1 MASVQFL
8 EQCLQNSNN
17 ESLQPQPQE
26 KLFGKFIRRIWWSYS
41 DDIFSRLKNLF
52 NRYSRNVW
60 ILLLCLS
67 QIAAVSLFISGFFSK
82 QIHLLDSENN
92 EQDLNNFLE
101 GCPNNSIT
109 KEALQEQT
117 IAKLVII
124 VIDAWQE
131 RFFYRRNV
139 MRFLRQLTSNGQA
152 VAFIA
157 HVQTP
162 TVTMPRIKAVTTGI
176 VPSFADVVMNF
187 ASTSIASDNIIDRF
201 NDKGYR
207 CTFCGDETW
216 LKLFPNHFDNYSAGV
231 TSFYVNDFKEVDDN
245 VTLCMRS
252 RLENSA
258 TETWDVMILH
268 YLGLDHIGHSLGGTH
283 SELNNK
289 LIEMDSI
296 IKEIYEKLH
305 KIYGANFSIIIFGD
319 HGMTEGGSHGGSSEL
334 ETHVPIIYI
343 DGKKRRANKETL
355 YVASVEQIDLVPTL
369 AALLNVPIP
378 KENRGVTLLPYIA
391 IDRSNLSVLLF
402 VLRNAEQF
410 RKLNKI
416 SDNLNQCINRS
427 HDSLQKHCA
436 TNTSQNVDR
445 LIWEC
450 LEELRKVQS
459 DLINMETHINI
470 MQIMIAIGFSFIVS
484 YISICLTYFTYS
496 RDIYA
501 FRCGRLSTCLAVFT
515 QLLHFSAFFASSLIE
530 QEHDLQYFCFASCLF
545 VMLLEELLFSLRG
558 DRKNHFLNSAKF
570 RKMVII
576 LFLLIIHRLCRAYT
590 ESNRRRWILEKDIS
604 YSNSSGLLN
613 YYEILTSVG
622 GSHDI
627 PDISSLL
634 KQSNILRFIFYLFSI
649 ISAGIGLVLCYDKR
663 TNYPQVMRF
672 LISLTLLGTFV
683 MHHCKPQSVFTMV
696 FMLNIFLLLLLRD
709 LSLSLIIWTLL
720 IIRTYNL
727 PLAVLQVFLGYCLA
741 WIDAAPFLIIRAVY
755 SSFFYSG
762 NSNGLST
769 IDIASGFIGVEIYQP
784 VRIAMQIVLVT
795 YSGPLLTVFGWWQY
809 SIEKS
814 VTSISLSQKRNALL
828 CWICSV
834 LQLNMSLCLLSLC
847 IHRYH
852 LFVWSV
858 FAPKFLYEF
867 VHLIIFS
874 IVNILIYIT
883 DKFSV

>member
-101 GCPNNSIT
+101 GTDDSKISNNCNRCLAGAVFLSP
-109 KEALQEQT
+109 KCHA
-117 IAKLVII
+117 V
-124 VIDAWQE
+124 
-131 RFFYRRNV
+131 
-139 MRFLRQLTSNGQA
+139 LRQLTSNGQA

-258 TETWDVMILH
+258 TETWDDILWVA
-268 YLGLDHIGHSLGGTH
+268 H

-470 MQIMIAIGFSFIVS
+470 MQIMIAIGFSFITSQPWSNPAIKAKEEIRELGVS

-515 QLLHFSAFFASSLIE
+515 QLLHFSAFL
-530 QEHDLQYFCFASCLF
+530 H
-545 VMLLEELLFSLRG
+545 
-558 DRKNHFLNSAKF
+558 
-570 RKMVII
+570 
-576 LFLLIIHRLCRAYT
+576 
-590 ESNRRRWILEKDIS
+590 
-604 YSNSSGLLN
+604 
-613 YYEILTSVG
+613 
-622 GSHDI
+622 
-627 PDISSLL
+627 
-634 KQSNILRFIFYLFSI
+634 
-649 ISAGIGLVLCYDKR
+649 
-663 TNYPQVMRF
+663 QV
-672 LISLTLLGTFV
+672 
-683 MHHCKPQSVFTMV
+683 
-696 FMLNIFLLLLLRD
+696 
-709 LSLSLIIWTLL
+709 
-720 IIRTYNL
+720 
-727 PLAVLQVFLGYCLA
+727 
-741 WIDAAPFLIIRAVY
+741 
-755 SSFFYSG
+755 
-762 NSNGLST
+762 
-769 IDIASGFIGVEIYQP
+769 
-784 VRIAMQIVLVT
+784 
-795 YSGPLLTVFGWWQY
+795 
-809 SIEKS
+809 
-814 VTSISLSQKRNALL
+814 
-828 CWICSV
+828 
-834 LQLNMSLCLLSLC
+834 
-847 IHRYH
+847 
-852 LFVWSV
+852 
-858 FAPKFLYEF
+858 
-867 VHLIIFS
+867 
-874 IVNILIYIT
+874 
-883 DKFSV
+883 